1 MSNSACA
8 RWTAEEDARLEEL
21 AAAGYSDAEVAE
33 LIGRTEDSVFRRR
46 RTKRI
51 RLNTKRK
58 DSKFWTTEE
67 LKQLSE
73 LYDTGEYTIAALA
86 KRFNSSVSNVQKR
99 LKDDRI
105 RREWTDELIEQCA
118 EMRRSGMT
126 YVEISKIVGGSSS
139 SINTILTRRYP
150 ELIRNK
156 NKNMCPTLCW
166 DCQNARAGYCSWFTD
181 FTPVPGWEAEE
192 TVLESTT
199 SYAVKKCPNFI
210 RDEERSC
217 AWSKST

>member
-105 RREWTDELIEQCA
+105 RREWTDEIIEQCT

-126 YVEISKIVGGSSS
+126 YVEIANIVGSRPSTV
-139 SINTILTRRYP
+139 NTVLTRRYP
-150 ELIRNK
+150 EFRKSNK
-156 NKNMCPTLCW
+156 PTLCW
-166 DCQNARAGYCSWFTD
+166 DCQNARAGACSWFTD
-181 FTPVPGWEAEE
+181 YTPVLGWKVEQTAYEN
-192 TVLESTT
+192 TT
-199 SYAVKKCPNFI
+199 SYVVSKCPNFV

-217 AWSKST
+217 VWSKST

>member
-1 MSNSACA
+1 MTGETYCA

-33 LIGRTEDSVFRRR
+33 RIGRTEDSVFRR
-46 RTKRI
+46 RI

-86 KRFNSSVSNVQKR
+86 KRFNSSISNVQKR
-99 LKDDRI
+99 LKDDSI
-105 RREWTDELIEQCA
+105 RREWTDELIDRCA

-126 YVEISKIVGGSSS
+126 YVEIAKIVGGRPSTV
-139 SINTILTRRYP
+139 NTVLTRRYP
-150 ELIRNK
+150 EFRKSNK
-156 NKNMCPTLCW
+156 PTLCW
-166 DCQNARAGYCSWFTD
+166 DCQNARAGGCSWSTD

-192 TVLESTT
+192 TVVECMR
-199 SYAVKKCPNFI
+199 SYNVMKCPNFI
-210 RDEERSC
+210 RDEKKG
-217 AWSKST
+217 AAHG